1 MKNKSE
7 TFIMGDD
14 KFCRSIPEFQL
25 PKCKHEKS
33 KKSRLTLTLKLMI
46 SIFFGLLGVILVVSL
61 ILLSSLR
68 KKRKENTSSDSRK
81 FPLNVSFQCLLN
93 ATNGFSSTNLIG
105 VGSFRSMYKGSLDQ
119 D

>member
-1 MKNKSE
+1 
-7 TFIMGDD
+7 MGND
-14 KFCRSIPEFQL
+14 KVCGGIPEFQL

-33 KKSRLTLTLKLMI
+33 KKSKLTLTLKLII
-46 SIFFGLLGVILVVSL
+46 SIYFGLLGVILVVSL